1 MKGLFGE
8 AAEIELKNT
17 ATIGIATQR
26 LDPVEILGGSCIV
39 FTITSHRL
47 FMTTNNAFGS
57 ELSVP

>member
-26 LDPVEILGGSCIV
+26 LDPIEILGDSCIV
-39 FTITSHRL
+39 FIITSHRL

-57 ELSVP
+57 GLSVP